1 MLKQMCVSWYLS
13 RLSYLCIWVLYHITP
28 QVLNEISIKFLLF
41 TADFLSSITIS
52 MEEKEQSL
60 LNKPIVMVGLMGA
73 GKTSVGR
80 ALANRLKIPFVDS
93 DKEIE
98 AAAGC
103 SVVDI
108 FAMYGEEEFRRVEQ
122 RVMQRIL
129 NTAPVCKVI
138 STGEGA
144 FITPAVRE
152 MVLKQAITVWLKADL
167 ELLVKRTNSRD
178 TRPQLL
184 HTDSRK
190 ILAQL
195 IKERYDIYALADIT
209 VETHDESLRRTLN
222 KVVDAIKTYT
232 KQQGEQ
238 NGKK

>member
-1 MLKQMCVSWYLS
+1 MIFVMEN
-13 RLSYLCIWVLYHITP
+13 I
-28 QVLNEISIKFLLF
+28 EFIKL
-41 TADFLSSITIS
+41 
-52 MEEKEQSL
+52 E
-60 LNKPIVMVGLMGA
+60 KPIVMVGLMGA

-80 ALANRLKIPFVDS
+80 ALARRLGVPFVDS

-108 FAMYGEEEFRRVEQ
+108 FSMYGEQEFRRVEQ
-122 RVMQRIL
+122 RVIARLMD
-129 NTAPVCKVI
+129 TEPVAKVI

-152 MVLKQAITVWLKADL
+152 MLADRAVTIWLKADL
-167 ELLVKRTNSRD
+167 ELLVKRTNFRD

-184 HTDSRK
+184 NAYSRK

-195 IKERYDIYALADIT
+195 IDERYGTYACADIT
-209 VETHDESLRRTLN
+209 VQTRDESLRKTLGKVMDALYEYIN
-222 KVVDAIKTYT
+222 KRKN
-232 KQQGEQ
+232 
-238 NGKK
+238 NGKD

>member
-1 MLKQMCVSWYLS
+1 MTDK
-13 RLSYLCIWVLYHITP
+13 I
-28 QVLNEISIKFLLF
+28 
-41 TADFLSSITIS
+41 
-52 MEEKEQSL
+52 L

-80 ALANRLKIPFVDS
+80 ALARHLGVPFVDS

-98 AAAGC
+98 TAAGC

-108 FAMYGEEEFRRVEQ
+108 FALYGENEFRRVEQ
-122 RVMQRIL
+122 RIIARLMDTPPTV
-129 NTAPVCKVI
+129 KVI

-152 MVLKQAITVWLKADL
+152 MVLTRAVSVWLKADL
-167 ELLVKRTNSRD
+167 DLLVKRTNFRN

-184 HTDSRK
+184 HADSRK

-195 IKERYDIYALADIT
+195 INDRYDIYSLADIT
-209 VETHDESLRRTLN
+209 VETKDESLRKTLD
-222 KVVDAIKTYT
+222 KVVAAI
-232 KQQGEQ
+232 Q
-238 NGKK
+238 NYQKGQKNG

>member
-1 MLKQMCVSWYLS
+1 MIFVMEN
-13 RLSYLCIWVLYHITP
+13 I
-28 QVLNEISIKFLLF
+28 EFIKL
-41 TADFLSSITIS
+41 
-52 MEEKEQSL
+52 E
-60 LNKPIVMVGLMGA
+60 KPIVMVGLMGA

-80 ALANRLKIPFVDS
+80 ALARRLGVPFVDS

-108 FAMYGEEEFRRVEQ
+108 FSMYGEQEFRRVEQ
-122 RVMQRIL
+122 RVIARLMD
-129 NTAPVCKVI
+129 TEPVAKVI

-152 MVLKQAITVWLKADL
+152 MLADRAVTIWLKADL
-167 ELLVKRTNSRD
+167 ELLVKRTNFRD

-184 HTDSRK
+184 NADSRK

-195 IKERYDIYALADIT
+195 IDERYGTYACADIT
-209 VETHDESLRRTLN
+209 VQTRDESLRKTLGKVMDALYEYIN
-222 KVVDAIKTYT
+222 KRKNT
-232 KQQGEQ
+232 
-238 NGKK
+238 GKD

>member
-1 MLKQMCVSWYLS
+1 MCVDMKNAKDEFID
-13 RLSYLCIWVLYHITP
+13 RPV
-28 QVLNEISIKFLLF
+28 
-41 TADFLSSITIS
+41 
-52 MEEKEQSL
+52 
-60 LNKPIVMVGLMGA
+60 VMVGLMGA

-80 ALANRLKIPFVDS
+80 ALARRLGIPFVDS

-108 FAMYGEEEFRRVEQ
+108 FSLYGEEEFRRVEQ
-122 RVMQRIL
+122 RVIERL
-129 NTAPVCKVI
+129 LDTPPALKVI

-152 MVLKQAITVWLKADL
+152 MVLERALSVWLRADL
-167 ELLVKRTNSRD
+167 DLLVKRTGARD

-184 HTDSRK
+184 HADSRK

-195 IKERYDIYALADIT
+195 IAERYDTYALADIT
-209 VETHDESLRRTLN
+209 VETRDESLRKTLG
-222 KVVDAIKTYT
+222 KVVVAIQNYT
-232 KQQGEQ
+232 KKKKN
-238 NGKK
+238 NG